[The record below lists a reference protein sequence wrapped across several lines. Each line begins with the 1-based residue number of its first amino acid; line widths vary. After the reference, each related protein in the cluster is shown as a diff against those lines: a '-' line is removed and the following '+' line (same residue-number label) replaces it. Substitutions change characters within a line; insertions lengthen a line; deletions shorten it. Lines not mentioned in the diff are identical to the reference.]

1 MKQRGFTLIEIMIA
15 LAIFSVSAMAV
26 LNSTGQNINSLAA
39 LEKKTFAAM
48 VADNQLAL
56 LLLSGAPDSERSGTA
71 NLADQEWHWTIKPVP
86 TASGMLRAVD
96 VIVWESSK
104 KSSELASVRT
114 YVSTKK

>member
-56 LLLSGAPDSERSGTA
+56 LLIAGAPESERSGKT
-71 NLADQEWHWTIKPVP
+71 NMADQEWHWTVKPVA
-86 TASGMLRAVD
+86 TATGMLRAVD
-96 VIVWESSK
+96 VIVWESDK
-104 KSSELASVRT
+104 KSSQLASVRT